1 VRDDD
6 LHLARRGNI
15 SRRGGTII
23 PPPAAA
29 AAAAAAT
36 PVCLVRA
43 FSSRPRVMPATR
55 SCQPRI
61 RYSRVRPHRV
71 AIMDISNMLRLSKTD

>member
-23 PPPAAA
+23 PPPRRRRRRRRR
-29 AAAAAAT
+29 
-36 PVCLVRA
+36 CH
-43 FSSRPRVMPATR
+43 PRVSCACFFQQAASNARDAFLPAPYTLQ
-55 SCQPRI
+55 SCPTA
-61 RYSRVRPHRV
+61 SRRH
-71 AIMDISNMLRLSKTD
+71 NGY